1 MHKDAL
7 TNIHGQSNYRKAMGY
22 WVGFLEGVIACKE
35 ITPYEADALKAQ
47 SEDLLSKF
55 FDEDAQELITELG
68 QSWPDV
74 TGELV
79 GFIKDII
86 VYRKTDINID
96 EGVINEHVFFGF
108 LKGIASDDV
117 VNKNEVNALFHFVQ
131 NKTWERSEVAEDPRV
146 IEVLKVASLAI
157 EDGEIDEDESAELC
171 DYITRVVGDSYADTG
186 ISEQADN
193 PKLDGTVNS
202 LEDIKFEGAEFCMTG
217 QFGVPK
223 SIIGKA
229 ISARGGIV
237 NRAIRSTTRYLIL
250 SNTGSEHYVTSNAG
264 TKILTA
270 VKMRENGKPIEF
282 VMESTIKPLID
293 AL

>member
-1 MHKDAL
+1 
-7 TNIHGQSNYRKAMGY
+7 
-22 WVGFLEGVIACKE
+22 
-35 ITPYEADALKAQ
+35 
-47 SEDLLSKF
+47 
-55 FDEDAQELITELG
+55 
-68 QSWPDV
+68 
-74 TGELV
+74 
-79 GFIKDII
+79 
-86 VYRKTDINID
+86 
-96 EGVINEHVFFGF
+96 
-108 LKGIASDDV
+108 
-117 VNKNEVNALFHFVQ
+117 
-131 NKTWERSEVAEDPRV
+131 
-146 IEVLKVASLAI
+146 
-157 EDGEIDEDESAELC
+157 
-171 DYITRVVGDSYADTG
+171 
-186 ISEQADN
+186 
-193 PKLDGTVNS
+193 
-202 LEDIKFEGAEFCMTG
+202 MTG